1 MVPCDY
7 FNAVNAGVK
16 FLYWIK
22 SNSNSDDIARFL
34 YVGDVESTYEN
45 D

>member
-7 FNAVNAGVK
+7 FNAVKAMVK
-16 FLYWIK
+16 FIYGINSS
-22 SNSNSDDIARFL
+22 SNSGDIARFL
-34 YVGDVESTYEN
+34 SVGDVESTYEN